1 LYHEPFF
8 RGWTPHRE
16 RPDANYFFI
25 DGVSANVGI
34 TQGANFNLGAEAA
47 GVAPATGNSGGYN
60 NLVSIDDLQE
70 YKIRTSTFA
79 PEYGRVPG
87 AQLSIV
93 TRSGTNVF
101 DGNLFEYLRNNSFDS
116 RGYFAAL
123 NSLPKPAGETE
134 RFRRHVRRSHPAQ

>member
-1 LYHEPFF
+1 
-8 RGWTPHRE
+8 
-16 RPDANYFFI
+16 
-25 DGVSANVGI
+25 
-34 TQGANFNLGAEAA
+34 
-47 GVAPATGNSGGYN
+47 VAPATGNSGGYN

-116 RGYFAAL
+116 RDYFAAL
-123 NSLPKPAGETE
+123 NSLPKPAEKQNDFGGTFGGPILHNKLFFFFSYE
-134 RFRRHVRRSHPAQ
+134 RLRFGRMPAF